1 VVDGP
6 APGQDDPREACAQA
20 PIDRRRGRLAAR
32 AGRIFCLLY
41 RIARRETRA
50 APSHARASRATM
62 GPASAGNGA
71 SAGGDERAMPHAV
84 ECWEQSDLVEVVR
97 LLDEASPVDRFQV
110 DQVRE
115 AVFDDLDLD
124 PALLLCVRV
133 GGRIVGAAAALVRP
147 PRGSGGGSGPV
158 GFLKLLAVHPEMEG
172 QGIGSALLAE
182 AERRLA
188 DRQARA
194 VRIFGDAPYYLR
206 PGVDFRLTR
215 LVCLLQ
221 RRGYT
226 LRGHAV
232 NMEVDL
238 ADADLDTAAEEERLQ
253 ARGIQVRRLELADA
267 AAFQAY
273 MSRHWSWNWTIEA
286 SRTLRRRPI
295 STHIAL
301 RDGRIVGFACAGASG
316 PGQFGP
322 MGVQPELRRLGIG
335 AVLLKRCLADL
346 RDQGFPTADIQ
357 WVGPIAFYARQVG
370 AEITRCFW
378 QFEKPL

>member
-1 VVDGP
+1 MRPGADRPRARPTGRPSGP
-6 APGQDDPREACAQA
+6 HLLFIVPHRPAGDACR
-20 PIDRRRGRLAAR
+20 PLAR
-32 AGRIFCLLY
+32 AGQPRY
-41 RIARRETRA
+41 NETRERRER
-50 APSHARASRATM
+50 RVCR
-62 GPASAGNGA
+62 
-71 SAGGDERAMPHAV
+71 GDERAMPYAV

-147 PRGSGGGSGPV
+147 PRGSGSGSGPV

-194 VRIFGDAPYYLR
+194 VRVFGDAPYYLR

-226 LRGHAV
+226 LR
-232 NMEVDL
+232 
-238 ADADLDTAAEEERLQ
+238 
-253 ARGIQVRRLELADA
+253 
-267 AAFQAY
+267 
-273 MSRHWSWNWTIEA
+273 
-286 SRTLRRRPI
+286 
-295 STHIAL
+295 
-301 RDGRIVGFACAGASG
+301 
-316 PGQFGP
+316 
-322 MGVQPELRRLGIG
+322 
-335 AVLLKRCLADL
+335 
-346 RDQGFPTADIQ
+346 
-357 WVGPIAFYARQVG
+357 
-370 AEITRCFW
+370 
-378 QFEKPL
+378 